1 MFLDLAREAPVERAA
16 WGGTSAVGSLEG
28 ASRVTR
34 SLPAG
39 LGRALHEGRVLLR
52 VGRVHSR

>member
-1 MFLDLAREAPVERAA
+1 MGRAA
-16 WGGTSAVGSLEG
+16 WGGTSAAGSLEG

-34 SLPAG
+34 SLPTG

-52 VGRVHSR
+52 EGRVHSR